1 MNVSRKELLIFS
13 EVVRKQKMKLILLS
27 TKRRRYWWCLV
38 YIFPWVKGWQSENT
52 FIFMTEISVD
62 KVNGDNPSD
71 NFSNSVIPILIYW
84 LTVREQ
90 EEGEGRLILHSYY
103 QLSSIFTSK
112 GWGRRRSDQRSC
124 WKREMAMIWRCNL

>member
-1 MNVSRKELLIFS
+1 
-13 EVVRKQKMKLILLS
+13 
-27 TKRRRYWWCLV
+27 
-38 YIFPWVKGWQSENT
+38 
-52 FIFMTEISVD
+52 MTEISVD

-84 LTVREQ
+84 LTVVEQ

-124 WKREMAMIWRCNL
+124 